1 MIPAPKVIETR
12 VFATVP
18 DELQYKDRDTAF
30 IRDIFHGRRVGS
42 FLEGPSFDRHGN
54 LYMVD
59 IAHGRIFKLSPKA
72 EWSVVTQYD
81 GMPNGLKLH
90 KDGRLFVTDR
100 QKGIMIVDPA
110 NGKVEQFIGPDK
122 LPGYKGVND
131 LFFASN
137 GDLYF
142 TDQGETGLHDPTG
155 RVFRRSAATGKLD
168 CLISNVP
175 SPNGLVMD
183 PSESTLYIAVTRTN
197 SVWRM
202 PIRPDGSIHRVG
214 LYCQLVGGWG
224 PDGLAMDVDGS
235 VAIAHAGGAA
245 VWIWSAAGLPLY
257 RVVACDGGLMTTNM
271 AYGGPG
277 NKTLYIT
284 NSLANNVLVA
294 DVPTAGQPM
303 FGLS

>member
-1 MIPAPKVIETR
+1 
-12 VFATVP
+12 
-18 DELQYKDRDTAF
+18 
-30 IRDIFHGRRVGS
+30 
-42 FLEGPSFDRHGN
+42 
-54 LYMVD
+54 
-59 IAHGRIFKLSPKA
+59 
-72 EWSVVTQYD
+72 
-81 GMPNGLKLH
+81 
-90 KDGRLFVTDR
+90 
-100 QKGIMIVDPA
+100 
-110 NGKVEQFIGPDK
+110 
-122 LPGYKGVND
+122 
-131 LFFASN
+131 
-137 GDLYF
+137 
-142 TDQGETGLHDPTG
+142 
-155 RVFRRSAATGKLD
+155 
-168 CLISNVP
+168 
-175 SPNGLVMD
+175 
-183 PSESTLYIAVTRTN
+183 LYIAVTRTN

-271 AYGGPG
+271 AYGGPA

-294 DVPTAGQPM
+294 DVPTAGQLM

>member
-1 MIPAPKVIETR
+1 VIPAPKVIETR

-72 EWSVVTQYD
+72 DWSVVAQYD

-100 QKGIMIVDPA
+100 QKGIMIVDPV
-110 NGKVEQFIGPDK
+110 NGKVEQFIGPDM

-257 RVVACDGGLMTTNM
+257 RIVACDGGLMTTNM

>member
-1 MIPAPKVIETR
+1 VIPAPKVIETR

-42 FLEGPSFDRHGN
+42 FLEGPSFDRYGN

-72 EWSVVTQYD
+72 EWSVVAQYD

-100 QKGIMIVDPA
+100 QKGIMIVDPV

-235 VAIAHAGGAA
+235 VVIAHAGGAA
-245 VWIWSAAGLPLY
+245 VWIWSAGGLPLY

-271 AYGGPG
+271 AYGGSG